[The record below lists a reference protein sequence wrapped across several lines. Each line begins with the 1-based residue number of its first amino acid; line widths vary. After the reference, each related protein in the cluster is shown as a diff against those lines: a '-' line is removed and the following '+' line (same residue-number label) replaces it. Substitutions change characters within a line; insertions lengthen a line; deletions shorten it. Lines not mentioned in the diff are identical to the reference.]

1 MRRASAIVTE
11 IGASIGHLATIA
23 RELRIPAIFGADGAM
38 ERLPEGTDVTVD
50 AGERTVYRGIV
61 EPLLASRA
69 CSTELYP
76 NDPEYVALRRL
87 LRWIM
92 PLDLIDP
99 DSSTFTVE
107 NCRTY
112 HEIIHFAHE
121 RSIEELLKIQEHGAG
136 LKSQYV
142 RKLDIDTPIDIFVL
156 DIGGGVSPEAGHCV
170 RMDDVISKPFLAFLD
185 GLSSRKYW
193 GRDAGLPGH
202 QRNNLR
208 V

>member
-23 RELRIPAIFGADGAM
+23 RELRIPAVFGAAGAM
-38 ERLPEGTDVTVD
+38 ERLPEGTVVTVD
-50 AGERTVYRGIV
+50 AGDRTVYRGV
-61 EPLLASRA
+61 LGPLLASRA
-69 CSTELYP
+69 CSTELEP
-76 NDPEYVALRRL
+76 GDPEYVALRSL

-99 DSSTFTVE
+99 DSSTFSVE

-136 LKSQYV
+136 LKTQHV
-142 RKLDIDTPIDIFVL
+142 RKLEIGARSIFSCSTSVEESLRRPVPASGWMMSFRSLSLHSCAASPSRTSGIVTPAPL
-156 DIGGGVSPEAGHCV
+156 GSE
-170 RMDDVISKPFLAFLD
+170 K
-185 GLSSRKYW
+185 
-193 GRDAGLPGH
+193 
-202 QRNNLR
+202 
-208 V
+208 